1 MTLIQIVCLK
11 LTPWNLI
18 YWEKIVGVTQVDHS
32 LPTFTFFKRHPKTP
46 NSEIVYLV

>member
-11 LTPWNLI
+11 LTPSNSI
-18 YWEKIVGVTQVDHS
+18 DWEKIVGITQVDHS